1 MTTPATAT
9 THHLLIGGEWVP
21 ASETYDCWN
30 PAQPSELVGRF
41 AAGEP
46 EHVTRAY
53 AAAAAAAP
61 DWASRSP
68 LGRAAILERAAAL
81 VDERWE
87 ILARALTMEEGKAI
101 RDARGEAKR
110 AATILRY
117 YAGECARPI
126 GEQFASADP
135 TMLIHT
141 SREPVGVVCAITP
154 WNFPIA
160 IPIWKIAPALAFG
173 NTVVW
178 KPATQTP
185 LCAVLLTELLTDAG
199 LPSGVLNLVTGKAS
213 MIGDALLDDSRLDAV
228 TFTGST
234 AVGERIRVRAAQ
246 HGVKSQLE
254 LGGNNP
260 AIVLADADIDRAAQ
274 MIARAAM
281 FSTGQRCTATSRAI
295 VAQECLEVFTA
306 RVVKVASGMVVGD
319 PLDDDTDVGP
329 LASREQFDSVS
340 AYLVRAREE
349 GLEILLGGE
358 PGDPAE
364 GYFVAP
370 TIYADPLGN
379 STLSCEEVFG
389 PVLGIIP
396 ARDADHALSLA
407 NDTEYGLSASVFTT
421 DLASAVRLSRGL
433 EAGVVHVNDES
444 AGAEPHVPFGGV
456 KASSSGSREQG
467 RAALEFFTETKT
479 TYLRAT

>member
-1 MTTPATAT
+1 MTTSATAPA
-9 THHLLIGGEWVP
+9 HRLLIGGDWVE
-21 ASETYDCWN
+21 AGDTYDCFN
-30 PAQPSELVGRF
+30 PARPDELVGRF
-41 AAGEP
+41 AAGGP
-46 EHVTRAY
+46 EHVERAY

-61 DWASRSP
+61 DWAARSP
-68 LGRAAILERAAAL
+68 LARATVLQDAAAL

-87 ILARALTMEEGKAI
+87 TLARALSTEEGKAI

-110 AATILRY
+110 AATILRF

-135 TMLIHT
+135 TMIIQT

-173 NTVVW
+173 NAVVW
-178 KPATQTP
+178 KPATLTP
-185 LCAVLLTELLTDAG
+185 LCAVLLAELLAEAG
-199 LPSGVLNLVTGKAS
+199 LPPGVLNLVTGKAS
-213 MIGDALLDDSRLDAV
+213 RIGDALLDDPRLDAV

-234 AVGERIRVRAAQ
+234 AVGEHIRVRAAQ
-246 HGVKSQLE
+246 RGVKAQLE

-260 AIVLADADIDRAAQ
+260 AIVLADADLDRAAQ
-274 MIARAAM
+274 MVARAAM
-281 FSTGQRCTATSRAI
+281 WSTGQRCTATSRAI
-295 VAQECLEVFTA
+295 VVEERLEDFTA
-306 RVVKVASGMVVGD
+306 RVVEHVSAMVVGD
-319 PLDDDTDVGP
+319 PLEDGTDVGP
-329 LASREQFDSVS
+329 LASREQFDTVS
-340 AYLVRAREE
+340 GYLARAREE
-349 GLEILLGGE
+349 GLEILLGGS
-358 PGDPAE
+358 PGDPAD
-364 GYFVAP
+364 GFFVEP
-370 TIYADPLGN
+370 TIYADPTGG
-379 STLSCEEVFG
+379 SALSCEEVFG

-396 ARDADHALSLA
+396 ARDPEHALALA
-407 NDTEYGLSASVFTT
+407 NDTEYGLSASVFTS
-421 DLASAVRLSRGL
+421 DLASAVRFARGL

-467 RAALEFFTETKT
+467 RAAMEFFTETKT